1 MSQKISD
8 ITDRR
13 SLWVIL
19 MWLSWIGMWAL
30 YLPLYRHFGA
40 LAGLLGV
47 VPVGLSGGIA
57 GRRIGLLAAMV
68 AMGNQTT
75 LLYLAGYPSEIVH
88 QPSLYLA
95 GMALFSWV
103 GLSLGQMH
111 ALGGRLRRELEESE
125 QTKAALEQIEARHRA
140 LLYALP
146 DCLFHVS
153 EDARVRD
160 ALSWRDVF
168 DPQGAAERPW
178 PVGID
183 EKMQEKID
191 LVLTSRVAQQME
203 YNVKQRQAGEHAYEA
218 RIVAVHPEEALVI
231 VRDITAH
238 KNLERKL
245 QQAHEEAVQA
255 AEERSAF
262 LARMSH
268 EIRTP
273 LHGMLTA
280 LELLQNEHR
289 QLDDSELLQIVRESG
304 LMLQDLVNDI
314 LDFSKLQAGRL
325 ELEQIS
331 FHLPDLIE
339 SVLSFFW
346 PQAHNKSL
354 PLVGMID
361 PDLPRHIWGDPL
373 RLRQIL
379 MNLIANALK
388 FTHAGQVSVNAERL
402 GESVRLSVRDTG
414 IGIEAEAIPRLFSI
428 FEQAHASTS
437 RHFGGT
443 GLGLVIA
450 KQLAER
456 MGGRIEVSSTPNVG
470 SCFAVWLPL
479 TTQKQTCGLVWNGL
493 QPSVLP
499 LVGIESWVPP
509 PRILWVD
516 RLGARRVWAMRLL
529 SAWGCTCESV
539 ASLDEAEARLLW
551 SEHEP
556 TGVSLCWIEADG
568 LEEQA
573 WSWLAS
579 YAESPVASRCAY
591 VVSLSNPH
599 FVPRWAAARTGL
611 FVFERRVRQEEMR
624 RVLSLA
630 LAWQKEQR
638 HVTAN
643 PYKKAGTTQSSTSI
657 RLERSD
663 LFPSYHPQDR
673 WGEAHPPMTAISQIP
688 PSSQLSPHPSAVLAG
703 QEQAPY
709 AEKFAY
715 PSAFG
720 IGYAMDGLAYS
731 IGHTN
736 DKPAYHTNQLVD
748 EASHKIAPPAG
759 SPLSRAHPRNEPPRK
774 GESRRSVH
782 DLSPLSVNSESSNA
796 LEAGLIQTMF
806 STEQQ
811 KHSITTES
819 FSPRGGGERTEHPTK
834 RFDGDPA
841 RGRGLQTKE
850 LRVGEKEAR
859 MEKAPQTRPPKN
871 NKAGISFLQQDQGEA
886 LSASEKS
893 ERPRVLV
900 VEDNLLNQR
909 VMTLTLERLGY
920 AVDLAS
926 NGQEAL
932 FSLQRSCDVP
942 YKVILMDCQMP
953 ELDGYQTT
961 ALIRQRFAKGLPII
975 GMSASD
981 LEEDKQRALDAGM
994 DDYLA
999 KPVRQETLARALSTW
1014 CRPKHPQTSVLGG

>member
-30 YLPLYRHFGA
+30 YLPLYRNFGA
-40 LAGLLGV
+40 LAGLLAV

-57 GRRIGLLAAMV
+57 GRRVGLLAAMV

-75 LLYLAGYPSEIVH
+75 LLYLAGYPNEIVH

-111 ALGGRLRRELEESE
+111 ALGGRLRRQLEESE
-125 QTKAALEQIEARHRA
+125 QTKAALEQIEERHRA

-168 DPQGAAERPW
+168 DPQSAAERPW

-203 YNVKQRQAGEHAYEA
+203 YSVKQRQAGEHAYEA

-280 LELLQNEHR
+280 LELLQNEQR
-289 QLDDSELLQIVRESG
+289 QLDDNELLQIVRESG

-331 FHLPDLIE
+331 FDLPDLIE

-361 PDLPRHIWGDPL
+361 PDLPHHIWGDPL

-388 FTHAGQVSVNAERL
+388 FTQAGEVSVHAERL
-402 GESVRLSVRDTG
+402 GEGVRLSVRDTG

-456 MGGRIEVSSTPNVG
+456 MGGRIEVSSVPDIG

-479 TTQKQTCGLVWNGL
+479 TTQKQGSGLVWNGS
-493 QPSVLP
+493 PTPALP

-516 RLGARRVWAMRLL
+516 RLGTRRVWARRLL
-529 SAWGCTCESV
+529 SAWGCMCESV
-539 ASLDEAEARLLW
+539 GSLDEAEARLLW

-568 LEEQA
+568 MEEQA

-599 FVPRWAAARTGL
+599 FVPRWAAARAGL

-638 HVTAN
+638 HVTSN
-643 PYKKAGTTQSSTSI
+643 PYKKAGTTPSSTSI

-673 WGEAHPPMTAISQIP
+673 WGEAHPSLAAISHLSA
-688 PSSQLSPHPSAVLAG
+688 SSMSSHPSAVLAR
-703 QEQAPY
+703 QEQA
-709 AEKFAY
+709 AY
-715 PSAFG
+715 TENVGHPSAFG
-720 IGYAMDGLAYS
+720 SRHAVDALAYS
-731 IGHTN
+731 IGHT
-736 DKPAYHTNQLVD
+736 
-748 EASHKIAPPAG
+748 
-759 SPLSRAHPRNEPPRK
+759 
-774 GESRRSVH
+774 
-782 DLSPLSVNSESSNA
+782 
-796 LEAGLIQTMF
+796 QTTL

-811 KHSITTES
+811 KHSITTER
-819 FSPRGGGERTEHPTK
+819 FSPRGGGERTGYPTK
-834 RFDGDPA
+834 RFEGDPA
-841 RGRGLQTKE
+841 RGRGLQTKD

-871 NKAGISFLQQDQGEA
+871 NKSDISFLQQDQGEA
-886 LSASEKS
+886 RSSAEKA
-893 ERPRVLV
+893 EHPRVLV

-909 VMTLTLERLGY
+909 VMTLTLDRLGY

-932 FSLQRSCDVP
+932 FCLQRSCDVP
-942 YKVILMDCQMP
+942 YKAILMDCQMP

-999 KPVRQETLARALSTW
+999 KPVRQETLARALSAW
-1014 CRPKHPQTSVLGG
+1014 CCPKKPQTSVLGG